1 MGADNTFGEEHFN
14 PDMMNSTDALREFAE
29 KYKSK
34 VNYIDRGLDEKLS
47 VENYWNT
54 QQLLFDLTAL
64 ISEKQAEYFEFVKWI
79 GFYSTTLYYRDIDE
93 KWLRTRFD
101 IDGMPTEQY
110 DEYTTEEL
118 FEYWK
123 TNEQ

>member
-1 MGADNTFGEEHFN
+1 MTNEEQK
-14 PDMMNSTDALREFAE
+14 LREIE
-29 KYKSK
+29 EGTPEIKRSELWNKIYSI
-34 VNYIDRGLDEKLS
+34 VSQIPRGS
-47 VENYWNT
+47 VYGDAMDASSASYEIEIMV
-54 QQLLFDLTAL
+54 TAL

-79 GFYSTTLYYRDIDE
+79 GFYNTTLYYRDIDE

-101 IDGMPTEQY
+101 IDGIPTEEY

-123 TNEQ
+123 TIEQ

>member
-1 MGADNTFGEEHFN
+1 MTNEEQK
-14 PDMMNSTDALREFAE
+14 LRE
-29 KYKSK
+29 
-34 VNYIDRGLDEKLS
+34 I
-47 VENYWNT
+47 VERWMGKKHPITMQSYVS
-54 QQLLFDLTAL
+54 DLTAL

-79 GFYSTTLYYRDIDE
+79 GFYSTTLYYRDVDE

-101 IDGMPTEQY
+101 IDGIPTEEY

-123 TNEQ
+123 TIEQ

>member
-1 MGADNTFGEEHFN
+1 MTKLETALSAVVERTF
-14 PDMMNSTDALREFAE
+14 PLSEFGDDLHD
-29 KYKSK
+29 YLQ
-34 VNYIDRGLDEKLS
+34 RGLRDVLYS
-47 VENYWNT
+47 
-54 QQLLFDLTAL
+54 DLTAL

-79 GFYSTTLYYRDIDE
+79 GFYSTTLYYRDVDE

-101 IDGMPTEQY
+101 IDGIPTEEY

-123 TNEQ
+123 TIEQ